1 MYNRNGR
8 PGTGAA
14 NTGGL
19 VRYSFML
26 SNASWHA
33 WSHIPFFIRREKG
46 WHLPDILAIN
56 YIGQPSL
63 VSIP

>member
-33 WSHIPFFIRREKG
+33 WSFVQVN
-46 WHLPDILAIN
+46 LA
-56 YIGQPSL
+56 PSTGK
-63 VSIP
+63 STN